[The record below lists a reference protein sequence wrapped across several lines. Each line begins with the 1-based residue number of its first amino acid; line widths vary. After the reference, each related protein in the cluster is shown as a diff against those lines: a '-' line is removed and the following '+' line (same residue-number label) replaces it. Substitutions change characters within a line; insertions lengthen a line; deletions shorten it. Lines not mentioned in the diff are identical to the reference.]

1 MQRPDVEK
9 YEALAA
15 MGRISISLSGGE
27 WGGCVEWPVKRFDP
41 RTAVPELCAYVK
53 HLEKRLD
60 ELTDRHVAYMT
71 AWDKKM
77 DDTKAILRDWLTA
90 CPETCGQCED
100 VRARAEEAGK

>member
-1 MQRPDVEK
+1 
-9 YEALAA
+9 
-15 MGRISISLSGGE
+15 
-27 WGGCVEWPVKRFDP
+27 
-41 RTAVPELCAYVK
+41 
-53 HLEKRLD
+53 
-60 ELTDRHVAYMT
+60 MT